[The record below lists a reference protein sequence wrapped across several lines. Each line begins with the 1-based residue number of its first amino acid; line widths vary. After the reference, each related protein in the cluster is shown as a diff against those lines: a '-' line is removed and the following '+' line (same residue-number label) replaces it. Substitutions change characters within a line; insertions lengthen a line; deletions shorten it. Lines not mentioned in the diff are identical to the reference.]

1 MRRRSLITLC
11 IIICAYSITRLHIN
25 MANKTTRKQT
35 TRRSRNRRGSSRR
48 LVRRNKTCKM
58 MKGGRVD
65 DSTDTFPISLSTY
78 KNTGYKYASESLFN
92 TTKPEYKLVK
102 NGTDYSR
109 INPLIVTK
117 IKNDYRVMYNLQTT
131 NREIPK
137 YEPDEKSSS
146 IMSIRGQSAV
156 MLPPEKFNKCIDY
169 IVSGKIETRW
179 RTETSTRGTNR
190 DYIDFGKSFRR
201 LTGENDDG
209 LLGQITTA
217 FSGKVPNFTSAAGS
231 NLGSVAQ
238 GLLASQE
245 GQKLAA
251 GAQNVI
257 GSVTSGKYSGA
268 ASEFA
273 GSLLKNAPGPLGTV
287 ARLAPGIVGTVA
299 TKAAGRAARLAVKD
313 PAGAMAMAKQFGAF
327 GSNWS

>member
-1 MRRRSLITLC
+1 
-11 IIICAYSITRLHIN
+11 
-25 MANKTTRKQT
+25 MANKTMRKSRNQT

-48 LVRRNKTCKM
+48 YMRKNKT

-109 INPLIVTK
+109 INPSTVTK
-117 IKNDYRVMYNLQTT
+117 IKNDYRDMYNLPTT
-131 NREIPK
+131 NRQIPK

-169 IVSGKIETRW
+169 IVSGKIEKRW

-209 LLGQITTA
+209 LLGQFATA
-217 FSGKVPNFTSAAGS
+217 FSGKVSNLPYGTGS
-231 NLGSVAQ
+231 NLGSAAQ
-238 GLLASQE
+238 GLIKGAMTSQE
-245 GQKLAA
+245 GQKFAA
-251 GAQNVI
+251 NAQN
-257 GSVTSGKYSGA
+257 SAK
-268 ASEFA
+268 
-273 GSLLKNAPGPLGTV
+273 SLLNTDLARNFTGALMKNAPGTVGAIARVAPSIAGTAAIKAAGTV
-287 ARLAPGIVGTVA
+287 ASVAAADPSRAFRVAQKIGAVGS
-299 TKAAGRAARLAVKD
+299 KWPL
-313 PAGAMAMAKQFGAF
+313 
-327 GSNWS
+327 

>member
-1 MRRRSLITLC
+1 
-11 IIICAYSITRLHIN
+11 
-25 MANKTTRKQT
+25 
-35 TRRSRNRRGSSRR
+35 
-48 LVRRNKTCKM
+48 
-58 MKGGRVD
+58 VD
-65 DSTDTFPISLSTY
+65 DRNDTFPISLSTY

-117 IKNDYRVMYNLQTT
+117 IKNDYRVMYNLRTT
-131 NREIPK
+131 NRQIPK

-146 IMSIRGQSAV
+146 IMSIDGQSAV

-179 RTETSTRGTNR
+179 KTVTSTRGTNR

-209 LLGQITTA
+209 LLGQFATA
-217 FSGKVPNFTSAAGS
+217 FSGKVPKFTSAAGS

-238 GLLASQE
+238 ELLASQE
-245 GQKLAA
+245 GQRLAA

-257 GSVTSGKYSGA
+257 GSVTSGKNSGA
-268 ASEFA
+268 ASELA
-273 GSLLKNAPGPLGTV
+273 GSLLKNAPGSLGTV
-287 ARLAPGIVGTVA
+287 ARYAPGIVGTVA
-299 TKAAGRAARLAVKD
+299 TKAFGTAASLAAKD
-313 PAGAMAMAKQFGAF
+313 PVRAFSMAKKYRMFGF
-327 GSNWS
+327 

>member
-1 MRRRSLITLC
+1 M
-11 IIICAYSITRLHIN
+11 
-25 MANKTTRKQT
+25 
-35 TRRSRNRRGSSRR
+35 
-48 LVRRNKTCKM
+48 RRNKT

-65 DSTDTFPISLSTY
+65 DRNDTNPILLSTY

-109 INPLIVTK
+109 ISSSTVTK
-117 IKNDYRVMYNLQTT
+117 IKNDYRVMYNLPTT

-156 MLPPEKFNKCIDY
+156 MLPPTKFNECIDY

-179 RTETSTRGTNR
+179 RTNGSTKGTNR

-209 LLGQITTA
+209 LLGQFATA
-217 FSGKVPNFTSAAGS
+217 FSGKVPNFNSAAGS
-231 NLGSVAQ
+231 NLGSAAQ
-238 GLLASQE
+238 GLMASPG
-245 GQKLAA
+245 GQKFAADAQKAIIGSMDKVPNLTNFTSAAAKNAASFIPNGPGSGLAKAGVQFLGNNPKA
-251 GAQNVI
+251 GANLAMGFGRQVLK
-257 GSVTSGKYSGA
+257 SPT
-268 ASEFA
+268 
-273 GSLLKNAPGPLGTV
+273 LLN
-287 ARLAPGIVGTVA
+287 
-299 TKAAGRAARLAVKD
+299 
-313 PAGAMAMAKQFGAF
+313 AGANLFHNG
-327 GSNWS
+327 GRL

>member
-1 MRRRSLITLC
+1 VRK
-11 IIICAYSITRLHIN
+11 
-25 MANKTTRKQT
+25 NKT
-35 TRRSRNRRGSSRR
+35 
-48 LVRRNKTCKM
+48 

-65 DSTDTFPISLSTY
+65 DSTDTFPISLNTY

-109 INPLIVTK
+109 ISSSIVTK
-117 IKNDYRVMYNLQTT
+117 IKNDYRVMYNLPTT
-131 NREIPK
+131 NRQIPK

-209 LLGQITTA
+209 LLGQFATA
-217 FSGKVPNFTSAAGS
+217 FSGKVPNLTKFTSAAAKSAASFIPNGPGS
-231 NLGSVAQ
+231 SLAKASVHFLGNNPNVGA
-238 GLLASQE
+238 
-245 GQKLAA
+245 KLAK
-251 GAQNVI
+251 GIGRQVWNSPTLSNIGLNVLRNN
-257 GSVTSGKYSGA
+257 GV
-268 ASEFA
+268 
-273 GSLLKNAPGPLGTV
+273 
-287 ARLAPGIVGTVA
+287 RL
-299 TKAAGRAARLAVKD
+299 
-313 PAGAMAMAKQFGAF
+313 
-327 GSNWS
+327 

>member
-1 MRRRSLITLC
+1 
-11 IIICAYSITRLHIN
+11 
-25 MANKTTRKQT
+25 MANKTMRKSRNQT

-48 LVRRNKTCKM
+48 LVRKNKT

-92 TTKPEYKLVK
+92 TTKQEYKLVK

-109 INPLIVTK
+109 ISPSTVTK
-117 IKNDYRVMYNLQTT
+117 IKNDYRDMYNLPNT
-131 NREIPK
+131 NRQIPK

-146 IMSIRGQSAV
+146 ITSIRGQSAV

-169 IVSGKIETRW
+169 IVSGKIEKRW

-209 LLGQITTA
+209 LLGQFATA
-217 FSGKVPNFTSAAGS
+217 FSGKVPNFNSAAGS
-231 NLGSVAQ
+231 NLGSAAQ
-238 GLLASQE
+238 RLLASPGSQQFAADA
-245 GQKLAA
+245 QKAIISSMGNVPNLTNVTSAAAKNVASFIPNGPGSDLAKAGVQFLGNNPKAAANVAMGTVRQVWNSPTLLNA
-251 GAQNVI
+251 GANLFRNGV
-257 GSVTSGKYSGA
+257 
-268 ASEFA
+268 
-273 GSLLKNAPGPLGTV
+273 
-287 ARLAPGIVGTVA
+287 RL
-299 TKAAGRAARLAVKD
+299 
-313 PAGAMAMAKQFGAF
+313 
-327 GSNWS
+327 